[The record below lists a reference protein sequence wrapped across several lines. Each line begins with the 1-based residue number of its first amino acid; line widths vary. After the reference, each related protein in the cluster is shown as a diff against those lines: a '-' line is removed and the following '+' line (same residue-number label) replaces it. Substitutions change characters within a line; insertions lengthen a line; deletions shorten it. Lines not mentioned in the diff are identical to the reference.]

1 VLRVAF
7 WYRELRCERIIGVS
21 FASPESDLVLT
32 KDSCDLDF
40 RLAALRGTSRLCL
53 VEVPGRKYSLTLV
66 AALLMDGRRDRGRGS
81 SVPTLGCRVLEAL
94 REALRTKLL
103 TSRVTS
109 RVMLRALLTARE
121 FMGTPV
127 PRVLVLPPLLSE
139 RRGYENGG
147 SSSLV
152 VCPSMLRESSV
163 AESTVGEVGM
173 DAESGLATASA
184 VGTGF
189 LSGTVATST
198 GICGVGAMFSFS
210 SS

>member
-1 VLRVAF
+1 MLRVAF
-7 WYRELRCERIIGVS
+7 WYRELRCERCIGVS
-21 FASPESDLVLT
+21 FAGSESDLVLT

-66 AALLMDGRRDRGRGS
+66 AVRLMDGRRDRGRGS
-81 SVPTLGCRVLEAL
+81 SVASLGCRVLEAL

-127 PRVLVLPPLLSE
+127 PRDRVLPPLLSE
-139 RRGYENGG
+139 RCGYENGG
-147 SSSLV
+147 SSSRV
-152 VCPSMLRESSV
+152 VCPSMLSESSV
-163 AESTVGEVGM
+163 AESTTGEVGM
-173 DAESGLATASA
+173 DAESGLAVGSA
-184 VGTGF
+184 DGTGF
-189 LSGTVATST
+189 LSGTAATSAGT
-198 GICGVGAMFSFS
+198 WGADAMSSLS